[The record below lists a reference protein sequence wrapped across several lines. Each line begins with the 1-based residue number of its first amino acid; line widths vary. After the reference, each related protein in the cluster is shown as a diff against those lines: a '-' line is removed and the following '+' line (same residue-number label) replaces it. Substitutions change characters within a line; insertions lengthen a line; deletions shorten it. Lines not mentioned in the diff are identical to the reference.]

1 MRNII
6 KRASFEEAYNCLDKL
21 KKKKPPYLYPLKN
34 KILIQNSKSGFI
46 Y

>member
-6 KRASFEEAYNCLDKL
+6 KDQVL
-21 KKKKPPYLYPLKN
+21 KKHIMSGQAEKKTPYLYPLKN
-34 KILIQNSKSGFI
+34 VILIQNSKSGFI